1 MNKSRKI
8 PMERVITE
16 EKEKYIYEEKKEN
29 AMCRCID
36 RSPGQKVRAGSRRK
50 TPEIDGTWKQYSGN
64 LIQFRPE
71 QAGTW
76 QNRQPDTVTRFLR
89 RIPDIFRRV
98 PTGNS
103 AFPAGF
109 SRKIHGIL
117 RQESSSWVIDKL

>member
-1 MNKSRKI
+1 MSEQKFIDPIRRPWVLTWEREPRSRSTGRI
-8 PMERVITE
+8 PQ
-16 EKEKYIYEEKKEN
+16 EN
-29 AMCRCID
+29 TGNRRNVEAVFRETD
-36 RSPGQKVRAGSRRK
+36 PVAGFIR
-50 TPEIDGTWKQYSGN
+50 
-64 LIQFRPE
+64 FRLE

-76 QNRQPDTVTRFLR
+76 QNRQPDTVIGFLR

-117 RQESSSWVIDKL
+117 RQEPLSWEADLFGSLAVKVNF